1 MNLYLIIDGVTK
13 QVVAICDSKANAE
26 QMVINFIKAE
36 QYRLLR
42 IEEMSLNT
50 DNILPL
56 GAVKVRGRLLGGN
69 VVGLAVEALNLS
81 TTVTDSL
88 LFTVNDKQETWFE
101 GVVNLNQ
108 DEIDDEYLG
117 TFKDRV
123 SILGG
128 EPLAKE
134 NRNDVINLIAKIK
147 SNYPDKNIWLYTGY
161 TIEELLRDNV
171 DLHNVD
177 YLVDGEYVDSLRD
190 LTLEFRGSSNQ
201 HIWKNVNGTWELF
214 R

>member
-1 MNLYLIIDGVTK
+1 MNLFVIVDVVTK
-13 QVVAICDSKANAE
+13 KIVAICDNKTNAE

-101 GVVNLNQ
+101 GVVNLTQ

-123 SILGG
+123 SAWVIDEYKVRL
-128 EPLAKE
+128 E
-134 NRNDVINLIAKIK
+134 N
-147 SNYPDKNIWLYTGY
+147 
-161 TIEELLRDNV
+161 DN
-171 DLHNVD
+171 
-177 YLVDGEYVDSLRD
+177 
-190 LTLEFRGSSNQ
+190 T
-201 HIWKNVNGTWELF
+201 
-214 R
+214 

>member
-1 MNLYLIIDGVTK
+1 MNLFVIVDMVTK
-13 QVVAICDSKANAE
+13 KVVAVCDNKTNAE
-26 QMVINFIKAE
+26 QMVLNFIKAG

-42 IEEMSLNT
+42 IEEMLLNT

-101 GVVNLNQ
+101 GVVNLIQ

-123 SILGG
+123 SSWVIDEYKVRL
-128 EPLAKE
+128 E
-134 NRNDVINLIAKIK
+134 N
-147 SNYPDKNIWLYTGY
+147 
-161 TIEELLRDNV
+161 DN
-171 DLHNVD
+171 
-177 YLVDGEYVDSLRD
+177 
-190 LTLEFRGSSNQ
+190 T
-201 HIWKNVNGTWELF
+201 
-214 R
+214 

>member
-1 MNLYLIIDGVTK
+1 MNLFVIVDMVTK
-13 QVVAICDSKANAE
+13 KVIAICDGKTNAE
-26 QMVINFIKAE
+26 QMMLNFIKAE

-101 GVVNLNQ
+101 GVVNLTQ

-123 SILGG
+123 SAWVIDEYKVRL
-128 EPLAKE
+128 E
-134 NRNDVINLIAKIK
+134 N
-147 SNYPDKNIWLYTGY
+147 
-161 TIEELLRDNV
+161 DN
-171 DLHNVD
+171 
-177 YLVDGEYVDSLRD
+177 
-190 LTLEFRGSSNQ
+190 T
-201 HIWKNVNGTWELF
+201 
-214 R
+214 

>member
-1 MNLYLIIDGVTK
+1 MSLYLLVDSVTK
-13 QVVAICDSKANAE
+13 QTIAVCDSKANAE
-26 QMVINFIKAE
+26 QMVINFIKAG
-36 QYRLLR
+36 QYRLLH

-101 GVVNLNQ
+101 GVVNLTK

-123 SILGG
+123 SAWVVNEYKVRL
-128 EPLAKE
+128 E
-134 NRNDVINLIAKIK
+134 N
-147 SNYPDKNIWLYTGY
+147 
-161 TIEELLRDNV
+161 DN
-171 DLHNVD
+171 
-177 YLVDGEYVDSLRD
+177 
-190 LTLEFRGSSNQ
+190 
-201 HIWKNVNGTWELF
+201 
-214 R
+214 

>member
-1 MNLYLIIDGVTK
+1 MNLFVIMDMVTK
-13 QVVAICDSKANAE
+13 KVIAICDSKTNAE
-26 QMVINFIKAE
+26 QMMLNFIKAE

-101 GVVNLNQ
+101 GVVNLTQ
-108 DEIDDEYLG
+108 DEIDDEFLG

-123 SILGG
+123 SAWVIDEYKVRL
-128 EPLAKE
+128 E
-134 NRNDVINLIAKIK
+134 N
-147 SNYPDKNIWLYTGY
+147 
-161 TIEELLRDNV
+161 DN
-171 DLHNVD
+171 
-177 YLVDGEYVDSLRD
+177 
-190 LTLEFRGSSNQ
+190 T
-201 HIWKNVNGTWELF
+201 
-214 R
+214 

>member
-1 MNLYLIIDGVTK
+1 MNLFVIVDMVTK
-13 QVVAICDSKANAE
+13 KVVAICDNKTNAE
-26 QMVINFIKAE
+26 QMVINFIKAG

-101 GVVNLNQ
+101 GVVNLTQ

-123 SILGG
+123 SAWVVDEYKIRL
-128 EPLAKE
+128 E
-134 NRNDVINLIAKIK
+134 N
-147 SNYPDKNIWLYTGY
+147 
-161 TIEELLRDNV
+161 DN
-171 DLHNVD
+171 
-177 YLVDGEYVDSLRD
+177 
-190 LTLEFRGSSNQ
+190 T
-201 HIWKNVNGTWELF
+201 
-214 R
+214 

>member
-1 MNLYLIIDGVTK
+1 MNLFVIVDVVTK
-13 QVVAICDSKANAE
+13 KIVAICDNKTNAE
-26 QMVINFIKAE
+26 QMVINFIKAG

-88 LFTVNDKQETWFE
+88 VFTVNDKQETWFE
-101 GVVNLNQ
+101 GVVNLTK

-123 SILGG
+123 SSWVIDEYKVRL
-128 EPLAKE
+128 E
-134 NRNDVINLIAKIK
+134 N
-147 SNYPDKNIWLYTGY
+147 
-161 TIEELLRDNV
+161 DN
-171 DLHNVD
+171 
-177 YLVDGEYVDSLRD
+177 
-190 LTLEFRGSSNQ
+190 T
-201 HIWKNVNGTWELF
+201 
-214 R
+214 

>member
-1 MNLYLIIDGVTK
+1 MNLFVIMDMVTK
-13 QVVAICDSKANAE
+13 KIVAICDNKANAE
-26 QMVINFIKAE
+26 QMVINFIKSG
-36 QYRLLR
+36 QYRLLH

-101 GVVNLNQ
+101 GVVNLTQ

-123 SILGG
+123 S
-128 EPLAKE
+128 AW
-134 NRNDVINLIAKIK
+134 VI
-147 SNYPDKNIWLYTGY
+147 D
-161 TIEELLRDNV
+161 
-171 DLHNVD
+171 
-177 YLVDGEYVDSLRD
+177 
-190 LTLEFRGSSNQ
+190 
-201 HIWKNVNGTWELF
+201 
-214 R
+214 

>member
-1 MNLYLIIDGVTK
+1 MNLFVIVDMVTK
-13 QVVAICDSKANAE
+13 KIVAICDNKTNAE
-26 QMVINFIKAE
+26 QMVINFIKAG
-36 QYRLLR
+36 QYRLLH
-42 IEEMSLNT
+42 IEKMSLNT

-101 GVVNLNQ
+101 GVVNLTQ

-123 SILGG
+123 SAWVIDEYKVRL
-128 EPLAKE
+128 E
-134 NRNDVINLIAKIK
+134 N
-147 SNYPDKNIWLYTGY
+147 
-161 TIEELLRDNV
+161 DN
-171 DLHNVD
+171 
-177 YLVDGEYVDSLRD
+177 
-190 LTLEFRGSSNQ
+190 T
-201 HIWKNVNGTWELF
+201 
-214 R
+214 

>member
-1 MNLYLIIDGVTK
+1 MNLFVIVDVVTK
-13 QVVAICDSKANAE
+13 KIVAICDNKTNAE
-26 QMVINFIKAE
+26 QMMLNFIKAE

-42 IEEMSLNT
+42 IEEMLLNT

-101 GVVNLNQ
+101 GVVNLTQ

-123 SILGG
+123 SAWVIDEYKVRL
-128 EPLAKE
+128 E
-134 NRNDVINLIAKIK
+134 N
-147 SNYPDKNIWLYTGY
+147 
-161 TIEELLRDNV
+161 DN
-171 DLHNVD
+171 
-177 YLVDGEYVDSLRD
+177 
-190 LTLEFRGSSNQ
+190 T
-201 HIWKNVNGTWELF
+201 
-214 R
+214 

>member
-1 MNLYLIIDGVTK
+1 MNLFVIVDMVTK
-13 QVVAICDSKANAE
+13 KIVAICDNKTNAE

-69 VVGLAVEALNLS
+69 VVGLTVEALNLS

-88 LFTVNDKQETWFE
+88 LFTVNDRQETWFE
-101 GVVNLNQ
+101 GVVNLIQ

-123 SILGG
+123 SSWVIDEYKVRL
-128 EPLAKE
+128 E
-134 NRNDVINLIAKIK
+134 N
-147 SNYPDKNIWLYTGY
+147 
-161 TIEELLRDNV
+161 DN
-171 DLHNVD
+171 
-177 YLVDGEYVDSLRD
+177 
-190 LTLEFRGSSNQ
+190 T
-201 HIWKNVNGTWELF
+201 
-214 R
+214 

>member
-13 QVVAICDSKANAE
+13 QVIAICDSKANAE
-26 QMVINFIKAE
+26 QMMLNFIKAE

-42 IEEMSLNT
+42 IEEMLLNT

-56 GAVKVRGRLLGGN
+56 GVVKVRGRLLGGN

-101 GVVNLNQ
+101 GVVNLTQ
-108 DEIDDEYLG
+108 DEIDYEFLG

-123 SILGG
+123 SAWVIDEYKVRL
-128 EPLAKE
+128 E
-134 NRNDVINLIAKIK
+134 N
-147 SNYPDKNIWLYTGY
+147 
-161 TIEELLRDNV
+161 DN
-171 DLHNVD
+171 
-177 YLVDGEYVDSLRD
+177 
-190 LTLEFRGSSNQ
+190 
-201 HIWKNVNGTWELF
+201 
-214 R
+214 

>member
-1 MNLYLIIDGVTK
+1 MML
-13 QVVAICDSKANAE
+13 
-26 QMVINFIKAE
+26 NFIKAE

-42 IEEMSLNT
+42 IEEMLLST

-101 GVVNLNQ
+101 GVVNLTR
-108 DEIDDEYLG
+108 DEIDDEFLG

-123 SILGG
+123 SAWVIDEYKVRL
-128 EPLAKE
+128 E
-134 NRNDVINLIAKIK
+134 N
-147 SNYPDKNIWLYTGY
+147 
-161 TIEELLRDNV
+161 DNV
-171 DLHNVD
+171 
-177 YLVDGEYVDSLRD
+177 
-190 LTLEFRGSSNQ
+190 
-201 HIWKNVNGTWELF
+201 
-214 R
+214 

>member
-1 MNLYLIIDGVTK
+1 MNLFVIVDMVTK
-13 QVVAICDSKANAE
+13 KVVAICDSKANAE
-26 QMVINFIKAE
+26 QMMLNFIKAE

-101 GVVNLNQ
+101 GVVNLTQ
-108 DEIDDEYLG
+108 DEIDDEFLG

-123 SILGG
+123 SAWVIDEYKVRL
-128 EPLAKE
+128 E
-134 NRNDVINLIAKIK
+134 N
-147 SNYPDKNIWLYTGY
+147 
-161 TIEELLRDNV
+161 DNV
-171 DLHNVD
+171 
-177 YLVDGEYVDSLRD
+177 
-190 LTLEFRGSSNQ
+190 
-201 HIWKNVNGTWELF
+201 
-214 R
+214 

>member
-13 QVVAICDSKANAE
+13 QVIAICDSKANAE
-26 QMVINFIKAE
+26 QMMLNFIKAE

-42 IEEMSLNT
+42 IEEMLLNT

-56 GAVKVRGRLLGGN
+56 GAVKVRGRLLGGS

-101 GVVNLNQ
+101 GVVNLTK

-123 SILGG
+123 SAWVIDEYKVRL
-128 EPLAKE
+128 E
-134 NRNDVINLIAKIK
+134 N
-147 SNYPDKNIWLYTGY
+147 
-161 TIEELLRDNV
+161 DNV
-171 DLHNVD
+171 
-177 YLVDGEYVDSLRD
+177 
-190 LTLEFRGSSNQ
+190 
-201 HIWKNVNGTWELF
+201 
-214 R
+214 

>member
-1 MNLYLIIDGVTK
+1 MNLFVIVDMVTK
-13 QVVAICDSKANAE
+13 KIVAICDNKTNAE
-26 QMVINFIKAE
+26 QMVINFIKAG

-42 IEEMSLNT
+42 IEEMLLNT

-101 GVVNLNQ
+101 GVVNLTK

-123 SILGG
+123 SAWIIDEYKVRL
-128 EPLAKE
+128 E
-134 NRNDVINLIAKIK
+134 N
-147 SNYPDKNIWLYTGY
+147 
-161 TIEELLRDNV
+161 DN
-171 DLHNVD
+171 
-177 YLVDGEYVDSLRD
+177 
-190 LTLEFRGSSNQ
+190 
-201 HIWKNVNGTWELF
+201 
-214 R
+214 

>member
-1 MNLYLIIDGVTK
+1 MNLFVIVDMVTK
-13 QVVAICDSKANAE
+13 KIVAICDNKTNAE
-26 QMVINFIKAE
+26 QMVINFIKAG

-50 DNILPL
+50 DNIFPL

-101 GVVNLNQ
+101 GVVNLTK

-123 SILGG
+123 SSWVIDEYKVRL
-128 EPLAKE
+128 E
-134 NRNDVINLIAKIK
+134 N
-147 SNYPDKNIWLYTGY
+147 
-161 TIEELLRDNV
+161 DN
-171 DLHNVD
+171 
-177 YLVDGEYVDSLRD
+177 
-190 LTLEFRGSSNQ
+190 T
-201 HIWKNVNGTWELF
+201 
-214 R
+214 

>member
-13 QVVAICDSKANAE
+13 QVIAICDSKTNAE
-26 QMVINFIKAE
+26 QMMLNFIKAE

-56 GAVKVRGRLLGGN
+56 GAVKVRGRLLSGN

-101 GVVNLNQ
+101 GVVNLTQ
-108 DEIDDEYLG
+108 DEIDDEFLG

-123 SILGG
+123 SAWVIDEYKVRL
-128 EPLAKE
+128 E
-134 NRNDVINLIAKIK
+134 N
-147 SNYPDKNIWLYTGY
+147 
-161 TIEELLRDNV
+161 DNV
-171 DLHNVD
+171 
-177 YLVDGEYVDSLRD
+177 
-190 LTLEFRGSSNQ
+190 
-201 HIWKNVNGTWELF
+201 
-214 R
+214 

>member
-1 MNLYLIIDGVTK
+1 MSLFVIVDMVTK
-13 QVVAICDSKANAE
+13 KIVAICDNKTNAE

-101 GVVNLNQ
+101 GVVNLTQ

-123 SILGG
+123 SAWVIDEYKVRL
-128 EPLAKE
+128 E
-134 NRNDVINLIAKIK
+134 N
-147 SNYPDKNIWLYTGY
+147 
-161 TIEELLRDNV
+161 DN
-171 DLHNVD
+171 
-177 YLVDGEYVDSLRD
+177 
-190 LTLEFRGSSNQ
+190 
-201 HIWKNVNGTWELF
+201 
-214 R
+214 

>member
-1 MNLYLIIDGVTK
+1 MSLYLLVDSVTK
-13 QVVAICDSKANAE
+13 QTIAVCDSKANAE
-26 QMVINFIKAE
+26 QMVINFIKAG
-36 QYRLLR
+36 QYRLLH

-56 GAVKVRGRLLGGN
+56 GAVKVRGRLLGGS

-101 GVVNLNQ
+101 GVVNLIR

-123 SILGG
+123 SAWVIDEYKVRL
-128 EPLAKE
+128 E
-134 NRNDVINLIAKIK
+134 NDN
-147 SNYPDKNIWLYTGY
+147 NI
-161 TIEELLRDNV
+161 
-171 DLHNVD
+171 
-177 YLVDGEYVDSLRD
+177 
-190 LTLEFRGSSNQ
+190 
-201 HIWKNVNGTWELF
+201 
-214 R
+214 

>member
-1 MNLYLIIDGVTK
+1 MNLFVIVDMVTK
-13 QVVAICDSKANAE
+13 KVIAICDSKTNAE
-26 QMVINFIKAE
+26 QMMLNFIKAE

-101 GVVNLNQ
+101 GVVNLIQ

-123 SILGG
+123 SSWVIDEYKVRL
-128 EPLAKE
+128 E
-134 NRNDVINLIAKIK
+134 N
-147 SNYPDKNIWLYTGY
+147 
-161 TIEELLRDNV
+161 DN
-171 DLHNVD
+171 
-177 YLVDGEYVDSLRD
+177 
-190 LTLEFRGSSNQ
+190 T
-201 HIWKNVNGTWELF
+201 
-214 R
+214 